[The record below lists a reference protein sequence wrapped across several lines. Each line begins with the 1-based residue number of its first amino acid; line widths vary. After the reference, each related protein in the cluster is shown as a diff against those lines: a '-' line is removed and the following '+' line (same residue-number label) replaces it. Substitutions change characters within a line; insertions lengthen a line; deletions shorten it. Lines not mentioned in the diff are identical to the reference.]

1 MDKTKLFFFYVVLQ
15 SHIPIKTISYGAKI
29 NMAADSK
36 SKLLLSAFEEF
47 AKNGFWGAS
56 TRDIA
61 AKANINISSILYYFG
76 GKKGIYTAA
85 LKNIVDT
92 VNTITDEQT
101 KQYQKVLDKQDPIAA
116 RKLLKKMIEKFL
128 SILCTEEI
136 SHNIKK
142 VFLSEYSSPTAE
154 FNILYDEL
162 IRPVHE
168 RMANLLRLASENKID
183 MKNCYFYV
191 VPLFSHLFIFAS
203 RKESVCSMMEW
214 QDYDEKARKYLLDY
228 AAAQIDFLLDYLP
241 TKNKT
246 A

>member
-1 MDKTKLFFFYVVLQ
+1 
-15 SHIPIKTISYGAKI
+15 
-29 NMAADSK
+29 MATDSK

-61 AKANINISSILYYFG
+61 SKANINISSILYYFG

-92 VNTITDEQT
+92 VNTMTEEQT
-101 KQYQKVLDKQDPIAA
+101 KQYQKVIDKQDSVAA
-116 RKLLKKMIEKFL
+116 RKLLKKMIERFL
-128 SILCTEEI
+128 SILCSQEL
-136 SHNIKK
+136 SGNIKK

-162 IRPVHE
+162 IKPVHE

-183 MKNCYFYV
+183 LKNCYFYII
-191 VPLFSHLFIFAS
+191 PLFSHLFIFAS
-203 RKESVCSMMEW
+203 RKESVCAMMEW
-214 QDYDEKARKYLLDY
+214 KDYDDTAQKYLLQY
-228 AAAQIDFLLDYLP
+228 TNSQIDFLLDYLP
-241 TKNKT
+241 KKN
-246 A
+246 

>member
-1 MDKTKLFFFYVVLQ
+1 
-15 SHIPIKTISYGAKI
+15 
-29 NMAADSK
+29 MATDSK

-85 LKNIVDT
+85 LKKIVDT
-92 VNTITDEQT
+92 VNTMTEEQT
-101 KQYQKVLDKQDPIAA
+101 KQYQKVIDKQDPAAA
-116 RKLLKKMIEKFL
+116 RKLLKKMTERFL
-128 SILCTEEI
+128 TILCSQEI
-136 SHNIKK
+136 SANIKK

-162 IRPVHE
+162 IRPVHD
-168 RMANLLRLASENKID
+168 RMANLLQLASENKID
-183 MKNCYFYV
+183 IKNCYFYI

-203 RKESVCSMMEW
+203 RKESVCSLMEW
-214 QDYDEKARKYLLDY
+214 KDYDTKAQKFLLNYIDS
-228 AAAQIDFLLDYLP
+228 QIDFMLDYLP
-241 TKNKT
+241 
-246 A
+246 